1 MSLLKEGYIG
11 DCSRLIRGILGVVT
25 IAHIMAQLVSE
36 PLRYKTGSRGIYYTN
51 ILARGV
57 SIERRP
63 RAQGYRPQNDTSLG
77 RCGLVEPAISEWWG

>member
-36 PLRYKTGSRGIYYTN
+36 PLICKTGSRRNLPYKHFG
-51 ILARGV
+51 AWGV
-57 SIERRP
+57 
-63 RAQGYRPQNDTSLG
+63 D
-77 RCGLVEPAISEWWG
+77 